1 MGRSA
6 ARSADAEFD
15 ADARAI
21 DTEFKFGSLISLSL
35 HLLPWLSEGD
45 GMYERRKLPEL
56 LFHVSVLVFA
66 IVRL

>member
-15 ADARAI
+15 ADARAM
-21 DTEFKFGSLISLSL
+21 DTEFEFGSLISLPS

-45 GMYERRKLPEL
+45 GMYKLPEL